1 MKGEIALA
9 RAQIILKIKSLLIF
23 KCGSKMKK
31 KGKRVG
37 TKPHKFL
44 FKKKYNHDNAVGK
57 AKRKFSVQNVAAIKA

>member
-1 MKGEIALA
+1 
-9 RAQIILKIKSLLIF
+9 
-23 KCGSKMKK
+23 MKK